1 MQQLRQSFC
10 IPGKKFPLSS
20 RETESERFNG
30 SLGTPL
36 ATSYGASRPVQSLEN
51 FGTTQESDGNNDR

>member
-20 RETESERFNG
+20 RETESERFNEKSG
-30 SLGTPL
+30 RAARNELRRIKTGAKPL
-36 ATSYGASRPVQSLEN
+36 ELWHHAGVRWE
-51 FGTTQESDGNNDR
+51 